1 MSSTFLFWNVFLFF
15 FAYIIHSTILHFRNR
30 LRNFL
35 NVFHMMKYGFIK
47 KNKLTEISLFILPIS
62 FLIWVANIFSSKRD
76 GFLHTHYWLQYKLW
90 LELYRFLKH
99 KRTERPTSLN
109 MSNKARLLWKLK
121 RKSLTNGF
129 VYRLFRDKVNIWFWT
144 HFGRLLWVFRLLI
157 TAFFIGWWSEGY
169 VPAIICLM
177 VRDKQLLAQAPQTQQ
192 TLLMWALGNNLV
204 ALRNATIY
212 RFIY

>member
-1 MSSTFLFWNVFLFF
+1 
-15 FAYIIHSTILHFRNR
+15 
-30 LRNFL
+30 
-35 NVFHMMKYGFIK
+35 MKYGFIK
-47 KNKLTEISLFILPIS
+47 KNKLTEISLIYSYFQLASSSVLLIS
-62 FLIWVANIFSSKRD
+62 FHLLSATVLCIHIIDCNTSFGYSYIAF
-76 GFLHTHYWLQYKLW
+76 YK
-90 LELYRFLKH
+90 K

-121 RKSLTNGF
+121 RKGLTNGF
-129 VYRLFRDKVNIWFWT
+129 VYRLFREKVIIWFWT

-169 VPAIICLM
+169 VPAIICWM
-177 VRDKQLLAQAPQTQQ
+177 VRDKQLLAQAPQ